1 MLNRYVLSPW
11 FAMIPMKLFDQRA
24 LLSLIGEFRTSMRIL
39 LADICEDLN
48 HYPALIRRL
57 RLPVGL
63 FRLIGGVLEREDYSN
78 WKVVGWIETLNELLY
93 FVDLHHQLTTERDQ
107 VEFAEQVYAECQE
120 KFYENSYADELF
132 PDGMVGHR
140 DLSGRLLHLCRRL
153 SRDIVQQ
160 AILFYPGLA
169 CDWISNT
176 GVRRWSVACDL
187 RPNFDRAEL
196 PWCLPVGL
204 DGTCYCAPL
213 RIRKVLSSAGNKA
226 RMIVSPRGFVLTAL
240 GHSYPVY
247 ARGSEERWYWKQHAP
262 TVIRRSPLGTLTL
275 GPTLEY
281 GRQRTPQRVRPT
293 SSAVAKRI
301 QQALSVVK
309 EAWAEGDQLLTT
321 LTSRIIPLRA
331 KGVVSFSYR
340 HQPGLS
346 FINCFD
352 RDDLDLIDDLIH
364 ENGHHHLNL
373 LLRKYVLYR
382 DDRNQEI
389 FYSPWRRRLRPLR
402 GILHATFTFT
412 MGALLFERLSTWGS
426 RPIGSRAG
434 TQSRL
439 SMQNLRRA
447 RFRCTE
453 ELESV
458 RYALQDLH
466 RADRQ
471 LGWIPQSGKGLIGQ
485 LSRTLSAVSRRIDRH
500 TPSVHRSRY
509 GAVLRRH
516 QQELRRAR
524 RQYGSLR
531 L

>member
-1 MLNRYVLSPW
+1 MT
-11 FAMIPMKLFDQRA
+11 PMKLFDQRA
-24 LLSLIGEFRTSMRIL
+24 LLSLVGEFRTSMRTL
-39 LADICEDLN
+39 LADVCEDLE

-57 RLPVGL
+57 LLPVDL
-63 FRLIGGVLEREDYSN
+63 FRLIGGVLKREDYSN
-78 WKVVGWIETLNELLY
+78 WKLVGWIETLNDLLY
-93 FVDLHHQLTTERDQ
+93 FVDLHHQLITEPDPIEF
-107 VEFAEQVYAECQE
+107 VEQLHAECQE
-120 KFYENSYADELF
+120 KFFENSYADELF
-132 PDGMVGHR
+132 PDGMVDHCG
-140 DLSGRLLHLCRRL
+140 LSSRLLSLCRRL

-160 AILFYPGLA
+160 TILFYPGLA

-176 GVRRWSVACDL
+176 GVRRWNVACDL
-187 RPNFDRAEL
+187 SPNFDRAEL

-204 DGTCYCAPL
+204 DGTCYHAPIQ
-213 RIRKVLSSAGNKA
+213 IRKVLSSADNRA
-226 RMIVSPRGFVLTAL
+226 RMIISPQGFALTAL

-247 ARGSEERWYWKQHAP
+247 TYGSKERWYWKQHAP

-281 GRQRTPQRVRPT
+281 GRRRIPQRVRPT
-293 SSAVAKRI
+293 SPAVTKRI

-309 EAWAEGDQLLTT
+309 GAWPIGDELLTV

-389 FYSPWRRRLRPLR
+389 FYSPWRRSLRPLR

-426 RPIGSRAG
+426 RSAG
-434 TQSRL
+434 YPGWTQFGL

-447 RFRCTE
+447 RFRCLE

-466 RADRQ
+466 RANRR
-471 LGWIPQSGKGLIGQ
+471 LGWIPQSGKDLIGQ
-485 LSRTLSAVSRRIDRH
+485 LSRTLSAVTRRIDRH
-500 TPSVHRSRY
+500 MPSVQHSRY

-516 QQELRRAR
+516 QQELRKAR
-524 RQYGSLR
+524 RRYGSLR